1 MNDYNSIPFRN
12 RDIDKL
18 KKKVSKQKNKYSQAV
33 DKGKTKKAERIK
45 KRAVKTTKKYFD
57 LKSKEIDSM

>member
-1 MNDYNSIPFRN
+1 MHDYNSIPFRN

-18 KKKVSKQKNKYSQAV
+18 KKKAKKQKAKYSKAL
-33 DKGKTKKAERIK
+33 DEGKTKKAKRIE